1 MKSLFYPLLFFFTVQ
16 CCYAQIPNTLTT
28 KEKAEGWK
36 LLFDGE
42 TIQGWHIY
50 GKKGLGPAWIIK
62 DDALT
67 LSVPNKAGNKAEGG
81 GDIVTDKAF
90 SGDFEFK
97 IDWRISSYGNS
108 GVFFFVEESA
118 VYPNLYDTGL
128 ELQFTDN
135 KIYEG
140 AERNNKKRAGDLFGV
155 ISTGI
160 SEVNPANE
168 WNQVH
173 VIFKGKKLDVFMNG
187 FHIHELNFESD
198 FGKEAIANSFL
209 NSAPIGKGDF
219 EGRIGLQDWGSEV
232 SFRNMKYRAF

>member
-1 MKSLFYPLLFFFTVQ
+1 MRFLIGTLIVFCVVQ
-16 CCYAQIPNTLTT
+16 FCSAQAPNTLTSNE
-28 KEKAEGWK
+28 KEEGWK

-42 TIQGWHIY
+42 NIEGWHIY

-62 DDALT
+62 DHALT

-81 GDIVTDKAF
+81 GDIVTDRSF

-97 IDWRISSYGNS
+97 IDWKISSYGNS
-108 GVFFFVEESA
+108 GVFFFVSEKD

-135 KIYEG
+135 KIYED
-140 AERNNKKRAGDLFGV
+140 AEKDNKKRAGDLFGV

-173 VIFKGKKLDVFMNG
+173 VVFKNRKLDIFMNG
-187 FHIHELNFESD
+187 FQIHELDLNSE
-198 FGKEAIANSFL
+198 FGKEIIAKSFL
-209 NSAPIGKGDF
+209 KSAPIGKGDF
-219 EGRIGLQDWGSEV
+219 QGRIGLQDWGSEV
-232 SFRNMKYRAF
+232 AFRNIKYRVL